1 MYSTREGQEPEGGVI
16 PLEALKGLVD
26 SLNRL
31 FNIFVSRECFEVK
44 SFRVKIRRQKL
55 LTSFAGKDSD
65 RAEEERVDV
74 SVVATLE
81 SDEPAEEYMASA
93 AELVSNIVEAG
104 FEVSDITIAL
114 RPQEAGV
121 EVTLPIISAKSM
133 KYKDQKSEE
142 KEAEELR
149 EELLKRQKKLL
160 EDIEKLER

>member
-1 MYSTREGQEPEGGVI
+1 MVSPYEVLTESQIRIMPEHMIEHKFNRREARRVEGQEPEGGVI

-31 FNIFVSRECFEVK
+31 FNTFVSRECFEVK

-65 RAEEERVDV
+65 RAEEEHIYV
-74 SVVATLE
+74 SVVTTLE
-81 SDEPAEEYMASA
+81 SDEPVEEYMASA

-114 RPQEAGV
+114 SPQEVGV
-121 EVTLPIISAKSM
+121 EVTLPLISAK
-133 KYKDQKSEE
+133 
-142 KEAEELR
+142 
-149 EELLKRQKKLL
+149 
-160 EDIEKLER
+160 